1 MKKDETHNEEYV
13 LQVRENTQK
22 YIEALIEEN
31 ENLRSLVNDLEQQ
44 RQQTDR
50 QLGIAESELDRIESE
65 RQKLAERIDQ
75 IEVES
80 QDLLGQFQEIERQ
93 NSDLASLYV
102 ASYRLHETIQRN
114 EVIAV
119 IEEIVVNMIG
129 SEELAIFELEDE
141 SGKLK
146 LVDSLGIDPDDL
158 ERVRLNESR
167 IDEAA
172 GVLQEVVETGQRYV
186 VDSDEG
192 RAAEKKSEITACIP
206 LVLDSH
212 VIGAIAVFRLLDQK
226 ESKLAPLD
234 FELFDLLATHAAS
247 ALYCSDR
254 ASGK

>member
-1 MKKDETHNEEYV
+1 MKKDETRNEEYV

-31 ENLRSLVNDLEQQ
+31 ENLRSIVNDLEQQ
-44 RQQTDR
+44 RQQSDR

-102 ASYRLHETIQRN
+102 ASYRLHETIKRN

-129 SEELAIFELEDE
+129 SEELAIFELDDE

-167 IDEAA
+167 IEEAA

-186 VDSDEG
+186 VDSTDG
-192 RAAEKKSEITACIP
+192 KAAEKESELTACIP

-254 ASGK
+254 ASAK

>member
-1 MKKDETHNEEYV
+1 MKKDDARSEEYV
-13 LQVRENTQK
+13 LQVRENTHK

-31 ENLRSLVNDLEQQ
+31 ERLRDLVNDLETQ
-44 RQQTDR
+44 RR
-50 QLGIAESELDRIESE
+50 LAEGRLGAAESELGRIESE
-65 RQKLAERIDQ
+65 RRKLAERIDQ

-80 QDLLGQFQEIERQ
+80 QDLLGQFEEIERQ

-102 ASYRLHETIQRN
+102 ASYRLHETIKRS

-129 SEELAIFELEDE
+129 SEELAIFELDEE

-146 LVDSLGIDPDDL
+146 LVDSLGIDPNDL
-158 ERVRLNESR
+158 ARVTLNESR

-172 GVLQEVVETGQRYV
+172 GVLQEVVQTGQRYV
-186 VDSDEG
+186 VDSGDEN
-192 RAAEKKSEITACIP
+192 ALEKNSGLTACVP
-206 LVLDSH
+206 LVLDGN

-226 ESKLAPLD
+226 GSKLAPLD

-247 ALYCSDR
+247 ALYCSER
-254 ASGK
+254 VVGK

>member
-1 MKKDETHNEEYV
+1 MKKDETRSEEYV

-22 YIEALIEEN
+22 YIEALITEN
-31 ENLRSLVNDLEQQ
+31 ERLRSLVNDLEEQ
-44 RQQTDR
+44 RQKTDR
-50 QLGIAESELDRIESE
+50 RLGIAESELGRVESE

-102 ASYRLHETIQRN
+102 ASYRLHETIKRS

-129 SEELAIFELEDE
+129 SEELAIFELDDE

-146 LVDSLGIDPDDL
+146 LVDSLGINPEDL
-158 ERVRLNESR
+158 ERVTLNESR
-167 IDEAA
+167 IEGAT

-186 VDSDEG
+186 VDSGDG
-192 RAAEKKSEITACIP
+192 KALEKNSGLTACVP
-206 LVLDSH
+206 LILDSH

-247 ALYCSDR
+247 ALYCSER
-254 ASGK
+254 ALGK